1 MSRCTASW
9 LEYEWIV
16 QTSWL
21 FFFLISKFIPDP
33 WSMLQQIT
41 RLVVFTSA
49 GHEWQREGDL
59 RQQAELSEAR
69 RSSCQWPDRHRCFAW
84 QVITSPLPIYSIISN
99 SRRLTGTQWSWH
111 SIAYRSDM
119 DAVFRSCD
127 EPCCSILHRLHL
139 SRKFITAATC
149 SSLGALG
156 GWQPRSISPCFRQ
169 SVVYASDPCTE
180 RQTSSLIEFDKKT
193 NKFLTDVEEPY

>member
-21 FFFLISKFIPDP
+21 FLILVSKFIPDP

-49 GHEWQREGDL
+49 GHEWQREDDL

-69 RSSCQWPDRHRCFAW
+69 WSSCDCQWPDRHRCFVW

-111 SIAYRSDM
+111 SIAYRFDM

-127 EPCCSILHRLHL
+127 EPCCSILHRHHL
-139 SRKFITAATC
+139 SRKFITAASC
-149 SSLGALG
+149 SSPGALG

-169 SVVYASDPCTE
+169 NVYMQVTHAPRDKLAVWLN
-180 RQTSSLIEFDKKT
+180 LIKKQIR
-193 NKFLTDVEEPY
+193 F